1 MILAV
6 DFDRTL
12 HTGNH
17 PAIGAVA
24 PYARVSMKTLA
35 AEGHYIIIWTCRTGD
50 LLLEAINWLLE
61 NDIPF
66 SRVNDHNPDNLAQYG
81 IDGKKIYADV
91 YIDDKQVGG
100 LPTWPEIVEWV
111 WKVEEEQQRSKKE

>member
-6 DFDRTL
+6 DFDLTI
-12 HTGNH
+12 HTGKY
-17 PAIGAVA
+17 PAIGVVA
-24 PYARVSMKTLA
+24 PYARESLKALA

-50 LLLEAINWLLE
+50 LLLEAINWLVE

-66 SRVNDHNPDNLAQYG
+66 SRVNDHNPENFAQYG
-81 IDGKKIYADV
+81 DGGKKIYADV
-91 YIDDKQVGG
+91 YIDDRQVGG

-111 WKVEEEQQRSKKE
+111 RKVEEEYKETKKE